1 MEVNGNTVFS
11 WSPLIYIEVRAAR
24 GPAGRVARLGGEDD
38 LAVLPDW
45 LHTIWAGGIIIINWW
60 DYYNFFF
67 YKHQSIPIDVKLP
80 FRFDP
85 IPFSIRGGRW
95 TPVQ

>member
-45 LHTIWAGGIIIINWW
+45 LHTIWVGFEINRWDIRIIV
-60 DYYNFFF
+60 

-80 FRFDP
+80 LRFDP
-85 IPFSIRGGRW
+85 ITFSIKGGRW